1 MAETSQI
8 KSSELEMRKN
18 ESDTWLAK
26 VMKAMT
32 NAFSPEFNK
41 YFPKRRDH
49 NERVRSRKQ

>member
-49 NERVRSRKQ
+49 NERVRSRN